1 MMAQDIGPASTE
13 HPPPVLPPTD
23 DWPAKASATVVQY
36 VGSVRDKT
44 TGPAL
49 VASRMAVYFLAIGL
63 VAVVLGILLLL
74 LLVRVLV
81 NATGAL
87 PFVDQNE
94 TWLAYLILG
103 FIFLVVGGL
112 LWRKKE
118 R

>member
-1 MMAQDIGPASTE
+1 
-13 HPPPVLPPTD
+13 
-23 DWPAKASATVVQY
+23 VVQY
-36 VGSVRDKT
+36 VGAVRDKT

-49 VASRMAVYFLAIGL
+49 IASRMAVYFLAIGL
-63 VAVVLGILLLL
+63 VSAVLAVLLLL

-94 TWLAYLILG
+94 TWLAYLLLG
-103 FIFLVVGGL
+103 VVFLVLGGL
-112 LWRKKE
+112 LWRMKE